1 MLIIPAID
9 ILEKRLVRLTQGDY
23 QQVTDYGLSPQET
36 LRKYAEAGAQRIH
49 LVFLGAAREG
59 LRPLE
64 EDPIL
69 LDLLNE
75 KKRCGVQV
83 EVGGGIR
90 TIDEIQRL
98 LGWGV
103 DYVILGT
110 AVMLDAIKINE
121 QHLKINYP
129 HSPGDFIAEV
139 DLPYPSLIQDVVRAG
154 LMEKIIIGLDCKKG
168 AVAIS
173 GWELTLPPRPEEMA
187 ENFQELG
194 FRQLVF
200 TSVEQDG
207 TMLGSDVA
215 GTQRIAQAAP
225 EISLIAA
232 GGIGS
237 EEDIARLIQAN
248 IPNLKGI
255 IVGKALYEGKVD
267 LPKVIRKYQ

>member
-69 LDLLNE
+69 LDLLKE

-110 AVMLDAIKINE
+110 AAILDAIKINE
-121 QHLKINYP
+121 QRLKINYP
-129 HSPGDFIAEV
+129 KSLGDFIAEV
-139 DLPYPSLIQDVVRAG
+139 DLPYSSLIQEVVRAG
-154 LMEKIIIGLDCKKG
+154 FMEKVIIGLDCKKG

-194 FRQLVF
+194 FRQMVF

-207 TMLGSDVA
+207 TLLGPDVA
-215 GTQRIAQAAP
+215 GMKQLAQAVP
-225 EISLIAA
+225 KISLIAA
-232 GGIGS
+232 GGIGG
-237 EEDIARLIQAN
+237 EEDIARLIQLN
-248 IPNLKGI
+248 MPNLEGI

-267 LPKVIRKYQ
+267 LQKAIRQYQ

>member
-1 MLIIPAID
+1 MMIIPAID

-36 LRKYAEAGAQRIH
+36 LRKYAEAGARRIH

-69 LDLLNE
+69 LDLLKE
-75 KKRCGVQV
+75 KKRFGVQV

-110 AVMLDAIKINE
+110 AAILDAIKINE
-121 QHLKINYP
+121 QRLKINYLK
-129 HSPGDFIAEV
+129 SLGDFITEV
-139 DLPYPSLIQDVVRAG
+139 DLPYSSLIQDVVRAG
-154 LMEKIIIGLDCKKG
+154 LMEKVIIGLDCKKG

-173 GWELTLPPRPEEMA
+173 GWELTLPPRPETMA
-187 ENFQELG
+187 ENFQDLG
-194 FRQLVF
+194 FRLMVF

-207 TMLGSDVA
+207 TLLGPDLE
-215 GTQRIAQAAP
+215 GTKRLAQAVP

-237 EEDIARLIQAN
+237 EEDIARLIQLN
-248 IPNLKGI
+248 MPNLKGI
-255 IVGKALYEGKVD
+255 IVGKALYEGRVD
-267 LPKVIRKYQ
+267 LQKVIRQYQ

>member
-9 ILEKRLVRLTQGDY
+9 ILGKRLVRLTQGDY
-23 QQVTDYGLSPQET
+23 QQVTDYGLLPQET

-49 LVFLGAAREG
+49 LVFLDAAREG

-69 LDLLNE
+69 LSLLEE
-75 KKRCGVQV
+75 KKRFGIQV

-103 DYVILGT
+103 DYVIMGT
-110 AVMLDAIKINE
+110 AAILDAVKINE
-121 QHLKINYP
+121 QRLKINYP
-129 HSPGDFIAEV
+129 KSLGDFIAEV
-139 DLPYPSLIQDVVRAG
+139 DLPYSSIIQDILRAG

-173 GWELTLPPRPEEMA
+173 GWEVTLPPRPETMA
-187 ENFQELG
+187 GNFQELG
-194 FRQLVF
+194 FRQMVF

-207 TMLGSDVA
+207 TLLGPDVA
-215 GTQRIAQAAP
+215 GIKQLAQAAP
-225 EISLIAA
+225 KISLIAA

-237 EEDIARLIQAN
+237 DVDIARLIQLN

-267 LPKVIRKYQ
+267 LPKVIRQYQ

>member
-9 ILEKRLVRLTQGDY
+9 ILEKRLVRLTRGDY
-23 QQVTDYGLSPQET
+23 QQVTDYGLLPRDT
-36 LRKYAEAGAQRIH
+36 FRKYAEAGAKRIH

-59 LRPLE
+59 LRSLE

-69 LDLLNE
+69 LDLLEE
-75 KKRCGVQV
+75 KKQFGLQV

-110 AVMLDAIKINE
+110 AVILDVIKINE
-121 QHLKINYP
+121 QRRKIDYP
-129 HSPGDFIAEV
+129 KKLSDFIAEV
-139 DLPYPSLIQDVVRAG
+139 DLPHSSLIQEIVRAG
-154 LMEKIIIGLDCKKG
+154 LIEKVIIGLDCKKG

-173 GWELTLPPRPEEMA
+173 GWELTLPPRPETMA
-187 ENFQELG
+187 ENFQDLG
-194 FRQLVF
+194 FRQIIF

-207 TMLGSDVA
+207 TLLGPDAA
-215 GTQRIAQAAP
+215 GARQLAQAAP
-225 EISLIAA
+225 EISLIIA

-237 EEDIARLIQAN
+237 EEDIARLVQLN

-255 IVGKALYEGKVD
+255 VVGKALYEGKVN
-267 LPKVIRKYQ
+267 LRKVICQFQ

>member
-9 ILEKRLVRLTQGDY
+9 ILEKRLVRLTQGNY
-23 QQVTDYGLSPQET
+23 QQVTDYGLSPGET
-36 LRKYAEAGAQRIH
+36 FRKYAESGAQRIH

-69 LDLLNE
+69 LELLKE
-75 KKRCGVQV
+75 KKRFNLQV

-110 AVMLDAIKINE
+110 AAMLDAIKINE
-121 QHLKINYP
+121 ERLKINYP
-129 HSPGDFIAEV
+129 KSLGDFIVEV
-139 DLPYPSLIQDVVRAG
+139 DLPYSSLIQDIVRAK
-154 LMEKIIIGLDCKKG
+154 LIEKVIIGLDCKKG

-173 GWELTLPPRPEEMA
+173 GWELTLPPRPEKMA
-187 ENFQELG
+187 ENFQEFG
-194 FRQLVF
+194 FRQMVV

-207 TMLGSDVA
+207 TLLGPDVA
-215 GTQRIAQAAP
+215 GMQQLALAVP
-225 EISLIAA
+225 KISLIAA
-232 GGIGS
+232 GGIGG
-237 EEDIARLIQAN
+237 EEDIARLVQLN
-248 IPNLKGI
+248 VPNLKGI
-255 IVGKALYEGKVD
+255 IIGKALYEGKVD
-267 LPKVIRKYQ
+267 LTKMIRQYQ

>member
-9 ILEKRLVRLTQGDY
+9 ILEKRMVRLTQGNY
-23 QQVTDYGLSPQET
+23 GQVTDYALSPPET

>member
-23 QQVTDYGLSPQET
+23 QQVTDYGFSPQDT
-36 LRKYAEAGAQRIH
+36 LRKYAEAGARRIH

-69 LDLLNE
+69 LDLLKE

-110 AVMLDAIKINE
+110 AAMLDAIKINE
-121 QHLKINYP
+121 QRLKINYP
-129 HSPGDFIAEV
+129 KSPGDFIAES
-139 DLPYPSLIQDVVRAG
+139 DLPYSSLIQEVARAG
-154 LMEKIIIGLDCKKG
+154 LMEKVIIGLDCKKG
-168 AVAIS
+168 AVAIN
-173 GWELTLPPRPEEMA
+173 GWELTLPSRPEQMA

-194 FRQLVF
+194 FRQMVF

-207 TMLGSDVA
+207 TLLGSDVA
-215 GTQRIAQAAP
+215 GTKQLAQAAP
-225 EISLIAA
+225 KISLIAA
-232 GGIGS
+232 GGIGG
-237 EEDIARLIQAN
+237 EKDITRLIQLN

-267 LPKVIRKYQ
+267 LPKMIRQYQ

>member
-23 QQVTDYGLSPQET
+23 QQVTDYGFLPQET
-36 LRKYAEAGAQRIH
+36 FRKYAEAGARRIH

-59 LRPLE
+59 LRSLE
-64 EDPIL
+64 EDSIL
-69 LDLLNE
+69 LDLLEE
-75 KKRCGVQV
+75 KKRFGVQV

-110 AVMLDAIKINE
+110 AAMLDAIKINE
-121 QHLKINYP
+121 QRLKINYP
-129 HSPGDFIAEV
+129 KLLSDFIAEV
-139 DLPYPSLIQDVVRAG
+139 DLPYSSLIQEVVRAG
-154 LMEKIIIGLDCKKG
+154 LIEKVIIGLDCKKG

-194 FRQLVF
+194 FRQMVF

-207 TMLGSDVA
+207 TLLGPDVA
-215 GTQRIAQAAP
+215 GTKQLAQAIP

-232 GGIGS
+232 GGIGG
-237 EEDIARLIQAN
+237 EEDITQLIQLN
-248 IPNLKGI
+248 MPNLKGI
-255 IVGKALYEGKVD
+255 IVGKALYEEKVD
-267 LPKVIRKYQ
+267 LQKAIRQFQ

>member
-23 QQVTDYGLSPQET
+23 QKVTDYGLSPQET

-69 LDLLNE
+69 LDLLEE
-75 KKRCGVQV
+75 KKKFGIQV

-90 TIDEIQRL
+90 TTAEIQRL

-110 AVMLDAIKINE
+110 AAILDAIKVNE
-121 QHLKINYP
+121 QRLKINYP
-129 HSPGDFIAEV
+129 KSLGDFIAEI
-139 DLPYPSLIQDVVRAG
+139 DLPSPSIIQDVMRAG
-154 LMEKIIIGLDCKKG
+154 LIEKVIIGLDCKKG

-173 GWELTLPPRPEEMA
+173 GWELTLPPRPEVMA
-187 ENFQELG
+187 GNFQELG
-194 FRQLVF
+194 FRQIVF

-207 TMLGSDVA
+207 TLSGSDVE
-215 GTQRIAQAAP
+215 GTKRLAQAVP
-225 EISLIAA
+225 DVSLIVS

-237 EEDIARLIQAN
+237 ENDIARLIQLN

-255 IVGKALYEGKVD
+255 IVGKALYEGRIN
-267 LPKVIRKYQ
+267 LQKVIRQYQ

>member
-23 QQVTDYGLSPQET
+23 QQVTDYGLSPRET
-36 LRKYAEAGAQRIH
+36 LRKYAGDGAKRIH

-59 LRPLE
+59 LRSLE

-69 LDLLNE
+69 LDLLEE
-75 KKRCGVQV
+75 KKRFGVEV

-110 AVMLDAIKINE
+110 AAMLDVIKINE
-121 QHLKINYP
+121 ERLKINYP
-129 HSPGDFIAEV
+129 KNLGDFIAEV
-139 DLPYPSLIQDVVRAG
+139 DLPHSGLIQDVVRAG
-154 LMEKIIIGLDCKKG
+154 LIEKVIIGLDYKKG

-173 GWELTLPPRPEEMA
+173 GWELTLPPRPETMA

-194 FRQLVF
+194 FRQLIF

-207 TMLGSDVA
+207 TLLGPDSA
-215 GTQRIAQAAP
+215 GAKQLAQAAP
-225 EISLIAA
+225 EVSLIIA

-237 EEDIARLIQAN
+237 EEDIARLVQLN
-248 IPNLKGI
+248 IPNLKGVV
-255 IVGKALYEGKVD
+255 VGKALYEGKVD
-267 LPKVIRKYQ
+267 LRKMIRQYQ

>member
-36 LRKYAEAGAQRIH
+36 LRKYAEAGARRIH

-69 LDLLNE
+69 LDLLKE
-75 KKRCGVQV
+75 KKRFGVQV

-110 AVMLDAIKINE
+110 AAILDAIKINE
-121 QHLKINYP
+121 QRLKINYP
-129 HSPGDFIAEV
+129 KSLGDFIAEV
-139 DLPYPSLIQDVVRAG
+139 DLPYSSLIQDVVRAG
-154 LMEKIIIGLDCKKG
+154 LMEKVIISLDCKKG
-168 AVAIS
+168 AVAIN
-173 GWELTLPPRPEEMA
+173 GWELTLPPRPETMA

-194 FRQLVF
+194 FRQMVF

-207 TMLGSDVA
+207 TLLGPDVA
-215 GTQRIAQAAP
+215 GMKQLAQAVP

-232 GGIGS
+232 GGIGG
-237 EEDIARLIQAN
+237 EEDIARLIQLN
-248 IPNLKGI
+248 MPNLKGI

-267 LPKVIRKYQ
+267 LQKAIRRYQ

>member
-23 QQVTDYGLSPQET
+23 QQVTDYGLSPQEM
-36 LRKYAEAGAQRIH
+36 LRKYAEDGAQRIH

-59 LRPLE
+59 LRPSE

-69 LDLLNE
+69 LDILEE

-110 AVMLDAIKINE
+110 AAILDAIKINE
-121 QHLKINYP
+121 QRLKINYP
-129 HSPGDFIAEV
+129 KPPGDFIAEV
-139 DLPYPSLIQDVVRAG
+139 DLPYSSLIQDVVCAG
-154 LMEKIIIGLDCKKG
+154 LIGKVIIGLDCKKD

-173 GWELTLPPRPEEMA
+173 GWEVTLPPQPENLA
-187 ENFQELG
+187 KNFQEMG
-194 FRQLVF
+194 FRQMIF
-200 TSVEQDG
+200 TSIEQDG
-207 TMLGSDVA
+207 TLLGPDAA
-215 GTQRIAQAAP
+215 GTKRLAQAAP

-232 GGIGS
+232 GGIGG
-237 EEDIARLIQAN
+237 EEDIAGLVQLN

-267 LPKVIRKYQ
+267 LQKAIRRFQ